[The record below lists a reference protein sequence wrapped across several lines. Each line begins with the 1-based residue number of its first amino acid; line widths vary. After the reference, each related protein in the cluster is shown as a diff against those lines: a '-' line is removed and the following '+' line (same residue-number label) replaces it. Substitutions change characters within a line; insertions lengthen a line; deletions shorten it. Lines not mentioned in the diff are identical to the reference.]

1 MFDLPVT
8 LEQPIASEKD
18 AEMARPQKV
27 GFVSLG
33 CPKNLVDSEVM
44 MGMLAQAGA
53 EITARAEDA
62 DVIVV
67 NTCSFIE
74 SAQQESVN
82 TILEMARHKTNGRA
96 RKLVVAGC
104 LVERF
109 RNQIQKDIPDV
120 DAVVGTGELPKILEA
135 AGISRLQ
142 ASDFGLQEKTDSP
155 FVVLN
160 GNGRAEGQAR
170 EQAGRFSREAWDG
183 AIADLPNYLYDE
195 TTPRMLAT
203 PRASAYIK
211 IAEGCDHPCSF
222 CIIPQLRGKF
232 RSRRFESVIAEAER
246 LARGGVREITFI
258 GQDTTCYGED
268 FGLKDGLALLLEK
281 LAGIEDL
288 RWIRFLYAYPNK
300 ITGRLLETIAARE
313 KICSYMDVPLQHAS
327 ATVLKRMK
335 RGGGAELF
343 LRSIEKM
350 RRTIP
355 DLTLR
360 SSFIVGFPGETERE
374 FEELCDF
381 VREAQFDW
389 MGAFAYSDQEGASAH
404 ELGKKVPPAE
414 IERRRRKL
422 MQMQKTISRKRKK
435 ALVGRQFDL
444 LIEGPSSE
452 TELLWEGRTP
462 MHAPEIDGKVF
473 ISDFADESELEPGT
487 FHRCEITEAHE
498 YDVVARIL

>member
-1 MFDLPVT
+1 MPLPKSTV
-8 LEQPIASEKD
+8 PIDNAPETAAPTPS
-18 AEMARPQKV
+18 RTKV

-53 EITARAEDA
+53 ELIPRAEDA

-67 NTCSFIE
+67 NTCSFIA

-82 TILEMARHKTNGRA
+82 TILEMARHKADGRA

-109 RNQIQKDIPDV
+109 RDDIRKNIPEV
-120 DAVVGTGELPKILEA
+120 DAVLGTGELDKILAA
-135 AGISRLQ
+135 AGV
-142 ASDFGLQEKTDSP
+142 ASPVATNSSP
-155 FVVLN
+155 FNILTS
-160 GNGRAEGQAR
+160 RPEGDAR
-170 EQAGRFSREAWDG
+170 EAQGRFSRESWDG

-195 TTPRMLAT
+195 ATPRVLAT
-203 PRASAYIK
+203 PKYTAYIK

-246 LARGGVREITFI
+246 LARSRVREITLI

-281 LAGIEDL
+281 LAAIEDL
-288 RWIRFLYAYPNK
+288 RWVRFLYAYPNK
-300 ITGRLLETIAARE
+300 ITGRLLETIAAHE
-313 KICSYMDVPLQHAS
+313 KICAYVDVPLQHAS

-335 RGGGAELF
+335 RGGGADLF

-355 DLTLR
+355 DVTLR
-360 SSFIVGFPGETERE
+360 TSFIVGFPGETEKE
-374 FEELCDF
+374 FEQLCEF
-381 VREAQFDW
+381 VRHAEFDW
-389 MGAFAYSDQEGASAH
+389 MGAFGYSDQEGAHAFA
-404 ELGKKVPPAE
+404 LDQKVPARE
-414 IERRRRKL
+414 IEQRRKHL
-422 MQMQKTISRKRKK
+422 MQIQRRISRKRKK
-435 ALVGRQFDL
+435 ALVGQELDL
-444 LIEGPSSE
+444 LLEGVSE
-452 TELLWEGRTP
+452 ESDLLLEGRTA
-462 MHAPEIDGKVF
+462 MHAPEIDGKVYVN
-473 ISDFADESELEPGT
+473 DVPDGLKPLPGE
-487 FHRCEITEAHE
+487 FYRCQITEAHD
-498 YDVVARIL
+498 YDLVAKII